1 MKVILD
7 DRVLTQEPTT
17 LAQAIDMGVDA
28 ASSGGRVIVDI
39 LADGRSLST
48 AELDDPDTM
57 AYQASEVRLT
67 SAEPRAFVRTTLL
80 DASEALDEAR
90 NAQIDAADLI
100 EAGSITDAYDSINTS
115 LSLWQAARQALDQ
128 GAQLLGL
135 DLTTLPA
142 DDVEQLPDAIATLT
156 TALEEVRR
164 SIAHQDWAALGD
176 VLRYD
181 LDELVTT
188 WQRLLSHVAQHIA
201 SSHEKG

>member
-39 LADGRSLST
+39 HADGRSLST

-57 AYQASEVRLT
+57 AYQAGEVHLT

-80 DASEALDEAR
+80 DASEALEQAK

-100 EAGSITDAYDSINTS
+100 EAGSMTDAYDSINTS
-115 LSLWQAARQALDQ
+115 LALWQAARQALDQ

-142 DDVEQLPDAIATLT
+142 DDVEQLPQAIATLT
-156 TALEEVRR
+156 EALEEVRR

-188 WQRLLSHVAQHIA
+188 WRRLLTHVAQHIA